1 MATNKSG
8 QKRGEFFRRRFKR
21 TQMREKEDTHR
32 QLIIK

>member
-1 MATNKSG
+1 MATNNSA

-21 TQMREKEDTHR
+21 TQKGEKEDTHR